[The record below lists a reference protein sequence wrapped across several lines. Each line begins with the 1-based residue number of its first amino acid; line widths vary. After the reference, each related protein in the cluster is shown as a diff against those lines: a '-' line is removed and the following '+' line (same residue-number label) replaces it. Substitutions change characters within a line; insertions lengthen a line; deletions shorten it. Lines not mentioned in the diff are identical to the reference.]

1 VGLLKLASFG
11 GIVADHTEYLPDVKI
26 YHPEV
31 DEAAVKGIVRHC
43 GIALRSRDAANVAA
57 SDKAELDRV
66 RDSFLKK
73 KLGLT
78 LPDDELDAAVKE
90 VADAMKGDRSKSR
103 VTFYYLLAK
112 KYDRLGDFR

>member
-1 VGLLKLASFG
+1 MT
-11 GIVADHTEYLPDVKI
+11 DHTQFIADIKT

-31 DEAAVKGIVRHC
+31 DEEAVKGIVKHC
-43 GIALRSRDAANVAA
+43 GIALRNRDSSLVSS
-57 SDKAELDRV
+57 SDKSELDRV

-78 LPDDELDAAVKE
+78 HSDAELDTSVQQ
-90 VADAMKGDRSKSR
+90 VAEAMKGDRAKSR

-112 KYDRLGDFR
+112 KYDRLADFH